1 MLELNQVSDEEKN
14 YGQFS
19 LRYKAEG
26 RPSGFI
32 PFHSIVHQI
41 PGDQGGAFCISLPS
55 RFHLSPSL
63 LPLIPLCLSF
73 ELYPLNLQLW
83 GAVGMRDTFSRKFAR
98 RILKPRGKQDQYL
111 VSQEEGTRRSCLW
124 YPAVLWLVAQ
134 SFCVLSFR
142 SSFLLAVASRRRG
155 RTTPYV
161 VKDDEGISCSS
172 AEVSY
177 GSCVLRRDLL
187 GFPFVCRGSTVA

>member
-1 MLELNQVSDEEKN
+1 MKKKLRAIFTSLQGRRPPFRFYPLSLYSASNPGGPRGRLLHPSIGSTSPPPSFLSSLSVS
-14 YGQFS
+14 
-19 LRYKAEG
+19 
-26 RPSGFI
+26 
-32 PFHSIVHQI
+32 
-41 PGDQGGAFCISLPS
+41 
-55 RFHLSPSL
+55 LSN
-63 LPLIPLCLSF
+63 
-73 ELYPLNLQLW
+73 YPLNLQLW
-83 GAVGMRDTFSRKFAR
+83 GAAGMRDTFSRKFAR

-124 YPAVLWLVAQ
+124 YPAVLRLVAQ

-161 VKDDEGISCSS
+161 VKDDEGISCRS

-177 GSCVLRRDLL
+177 GSCVLRRDIP
-187 GFPFVCRGSTVA
+187 GFPFVCCVEEAP